1 MGNDYLVYSGDFV
14 MDILGGNMS
23 IEKMMLSGHNGYN
36 ALHEEKKQGMFCWYN
51 KQFGKVVLY
60 ETWRNKHGDIKP
72 AYGKRKSKGGAC
84 QKNVNF
90 IPELA
95 EEIIEII
102 RLVSGVKG
110 SEVSQ
115 STSDKESA
123 GSAEHDIKKTIKNIG
138 V

>member
-1 MGNDYLVYSGDFV
+1 MGNDYLVFSGV
-14 MDILGGNMS
+14 LVVDILGGNMS
-23 IEKMMLSGHNGYN
+23 IEKMMLSGHQGYN
-36 ALHEEKKQGMFCWYN
+36 ALNEKKNQGCFAWWN

-60 ETWRNKHGDIKP
+60 ETWRNKQGEIKP
-72 AYGKRKSKGGAC
+72 AYGKRKSKSGAC

-110 SEVSQ
+110 EQRLTAVVPAAL
-115 STSDKESA
+115 SA
-123 GSAEHDIKKTIKNIG
+123 DHDIKRTIKDIG